1 MAKQPSKGHGGKG
14 KDMANDKDG
23 KGSAPEPGGTDGDG
37 KVGNDPVGAGK
48 GEGAKAAVE
57 WDALSDAIF
66 LVERA
71 EGPHGRRIC
80 LVRHPS
86 GPGLW
91 MGTFGN
97 APVEDGEPA
106 YVLSDGTEVTL

>member
-1 MAKQPSKGHGGKG
+1 MA
-14 KDMANDKDG
+14 DDKDG
-23 KGSAPEPGGTDGDG
+23 KGGAPASGRTDGDG
-37 KVGNDPVGAGK
+37 KTGNDPAGAGE
-48 GEGAKAAVE
+48 GEGAKAIVE
-57 WDALSDAIF
+57 WDVLSDAIF

-80 LVRHPS
+80 LVRHPA

-97 APVEDGEPA
+97 APVEAGEPG
-106 YVLSDGTEVTL
+106 YVLSDGEAVTL